1 MTTTYRARH
10 TTIDDDFKDQAEGR
24 LQKLERWLHRIDS
37 TAVIVAHEPTRAA
50 ADQFSVEV
58 TVHSGGLILRGEE
71 RGPDARTALDAAADA
86 VARQAQ
92 RHRSRLTASH
102 RRGRQKDA
110 AADVGAQPAAPTD
123 GAVDEYIAGKVVR
136 TKTFEAKPMSQEEA
150 LAQMD
155 LLGHDFFLF
164 QDAATG
170 GYALLYKRKDG
181 GYGLLTPSRG

>member
-1 MTTTYRARH
+1 MTTAYRARH
-10 TTIDDDFKDQAEGR
+10 TTIDDEFRAHAEVR
-24 LQKLERWLHRIDS
+24 LQKLDRWLHRIDS
-37 TAVIVAHEPTRAA
+37 TAVVVSREPKRTA

-110 AADVGAQPAAPTD
+110 GEPAPAAMPAPDD
-123 GAVDEYIAGKVVR
+123 GVVEEYIAGKVVR

-164 QDAATG
+164 EDAATG

-181 GYGLLTPSRG
+181 GYGLLAPSRG

>member
-10 TTIDDDFKDQAEGR
+10 TTIDDDLKDHAEAR
-24 LQKLERWLHRIDS
+24 LQKLDRWLHRIDS
-37 TAVIVAHEPTRAA
+37 TAVVVAYEPTRSA

-102 RRGRQKDA
+102 RRGRQKDVA
-110 AADVGAQPAAPTD
+110 EPAPALPTAGND
-123 GAVDEYIAGKVVR
+123 GALEEYIAGKVVR
-136 TKTFEAKPMSQEEA
+136 TKTFEAKPMSHEEA

-170 GYALLYKRKDG
+170 EYALLYKRKDG
-181 GYGLLTPSRG
+181 GYGLLTPSRF